1 MFAWAVLVLLATV
14 TLFLGS
20 GQIPLFDTDEPRYA
34 QAAREMMERGDWV
47 LPTFNGQPRYA
58 KPVFFYWL
66 LISAYR
72 LFGVNEFAARFWSGV
87 AGFAIAALLFFALR
101 KPFGWETAAFT
112 SLCWLTAF
120 GAQLFAHAAI
130 TDMVLTAFM
139 TAAILA
145 AWQGLLSQQVWW
157 FLVATVAAAGAV
169 LTKGPVGLVLPL
181 TIIGVAA
188 LSVRPPLL
196 FQWQRKEALVLAGCS
211 VIFLAL
217 VLPWYLAVNER
228 TGGEFLRQFLLVENV
243 QRYAQSG
250 KMPFWLH
257 AVYFPV
263 TAFLLAFPWSAL
275 GIWMLGRTQTKGRGK
290 GEGGRELTE
299 QQQMWHWLLRW
310 WAVVPVLL
318 FTFSRTK
325 NPQYVLLSAPALCA
339 LAALWA
345 TNASTEQERRG
356 KGLWA
361 VTMAFAAALVP
372 VTPAFVNRFPDW
384 RMRLTGGAPIELGW
398 SVFAIGAISLAAVL
412 FIFVSRRQLILMG
425 SATMVAIYL
434 LLGPVVAQLGRY
446 RQEPFKHFAQ
456 MASAQLSSADQLVVY
471 RRDLSGVVFYSNRRV
486 KRVDDAKELAQML
499 RQPHRV
505 DVLTHVKVLPELK
518 RVKGWH
524 LVERQGAFL
533 WLSNRP
539 VACPEHSP

>member
-1 MFAWAVLVLLATV
+1 MLLALLATV
-14 TLFLGS
+14 ILFLGS
-20 GQIPLFDTDEPRYA
+20 GQISLFDTDEPRYA
-34 QAAREMMERGDWV
+34 QAAREMMERGDWI

-87 AGFAIAALLFFALR
+87 ACFAIAALLFFALR
-101 KPFGWETAAFT
+101 KPFGWETAFFA

-139 TAAILA
+139 TAAVLA
-145 AWQGLLSQQVWW
+145 AWQGVISRQVLW
-157 FLVATVAAAGAV
+157 FFAVAVAVAGAV

-181 TIIGVAA
+181 AILAITAF
-188 LSVRPPLL
+188 SVRPPLP
-196 FQWQRKEALVLAGCS
+196 FRWGHKEAFAFVSSAAL
-211 VIFLAL
+211 FLAL

-250 KMPFWLH
+250 KMPLWLH

-275 GIWMLGRTQTKGRGK
+275 GIWMLGRTRAKGHGT
-290 GEGGRELTE
+290 GDAGQGLTE
-299 QQQMWHWLLRW
+299 QQQMWYWLLRW
-310 WAVVPVLL
+310 WAIVPVLL
-318 FTFSRTK
+318 FTLSRTK

-345 TNASTEQERRG
+345 AHASLEQERRG

-361 VTMAFAAALVP
+361 ATMAFAAALAFVAP
-372 VTPAFVNRFPDW
+372 TFVNRVPDW
-384 RMRLTGGAPIELGW
+384 RMRLTGGTPIELGW
-398 SVFAIGAISLAAVL
+398 SILAVGIITLAAGFLV
-412 FIFVSRRQLILMG
+412 FVPRRQLMLLG
-425 SATMVAIYL
+425 SAAMVLTYL
-434 LLGPVVAQLGRY
+434 LLGPVVIQLGRY
-446 RQEPFKHFAQ
+446 RQEPLKHFAQ

-471 RRDLSGVVFYSNRRV
+471 RRDLSSVVFYSNRRV
-486 KRVDDAKELAQML
+486 RRVDDAKELAQL
-499 RQPHRV
+499 LQQPHRV